1 MSVSGIDCAK
11 LGAADELLF
20 VDVVRDLVS
29 IPEGLL
35 DSRPVRV
42 YSSVGSLEVAVLSGV
57 LCTS

>member
-1 MSVSGIDCAK
+1 MSGIDCAK

-35 DSRPVRV
+35 DNRPVRV
-42 YSSVGSLEVAVLSGV
+42 CSSVGSLEVAVLSGG

>member
-1 MSVSGIDCAK
+1 MSGIDCAK
-11 LGAADELLF
+11 LGAADEHLF

-35 DSRPVRV
+35 DNRTVRV
-42 YSSVGSLEVAVLSGV
+42 YSSVRSLEVAVLSSV